1 MQSTAL
7 LEPSSGSQP
16 PSATP
21 SAAPSRN
28 SSFEHS
34 LHALKH
40 EPGALVLEFSST
52 ASTSREDCLD
62 NPLAKLLK
70 IRSDIRNAP
79 AFPGMR
85 SFPVFAHPALANNTT
100 LTTPSVAALVPR
112 DSDTPRTS

>member
-1 MQSTAL
+1 MQSVA
-7 LEPSSGSQP
+7 LEPSGGSQP
-16 PSATP
+16 QSAAP

-40 EPGALVLEFSST
+40 EGGASALEFSSV
-52 ASTSREDCLD
+52 ASTSKEECLN
-62 NPLAKLLK
+62 NPLAKLLQ

-79 AFPGMR
+79 AFPGIR
-85 SFPVFAHPALANNTT
+85 SFPVLAHPALANSTIV
-100 LTTPSVAALVPR
+100 TTPSMAALVPR